1 MTRDS
6 PGGGPPPGGRLSP
19 RKAPAPPAGSQAQHD
34 EHKREL
40 EALRAEL
47 DGERLRSQESRRRFA
62 AEARELRETAERDR
76 QLLADQL
83 RSKWEQQRARELH
96 QLRELSLREREAEI
110 RQLLRWKDAELRQAQ
125 ELLQRERDA
134 AVRQARDLQRQLAEE
149 LVSRGYGSTR
159 GGPAGLSSEC
169 RGKLQE
175 VLGKLRWETDG
186 DQAARIRHLRAELE
200 LERSLFLKYILE
212 RFEGEQQPAGSPHRP
227 RHGPQPRLSRSLLE
241 GPRPRS
247 LESLIAAVSPDGG
260 ASRSRSLDSSLAKPE
275 SSHAAHQAPLEGSPP
290 QSPCRGQQPAQ
301 KALEQA
307 ANPQEGAAKELPLK
321 PTSQEQPLECL
332 DSPPEGK
339 MGSWGSAGEG
349 GTLAVGQQQEWLSG
363 NNYSQLVKQN
373 TDLLSALEDLERRC
387 TALKEENGL
396 LRRSS
401 FPEMQEKV
409 KRLKK
414 KNADLA
420 IIAKRLE
427 ERARKLQES
436 NLKVVNAPIPLSL
449 KGSSVELCKKA
460 FARQRAKDLS
470 EQASILL
477 AKDKQIEA
485 LQRECWELQAKL
497 VTGKEGSC
505 WLNLSDFDRL
515 LRESQKEVLRLQ
527 RQITLK
533 NLKESLQSSKMGP
546 DSSSPAVTMCLI
558 QETLAPNIDASLD
571 GSSLPKQTPPG
582 SITLAKDIKPVVL
595 PSGNVSEE
603 YENIPLKTDPDSKN
617 QIQHLEVELS
627 KKSKQCEN
635 LEQEMEKKQKKC
647 EELEMQLQE
656 VLTENAKVAEEN
668 AQLSGKT
675 KWTEKVESENADLKV
690 KLMGVTEE
698 RNSAVQLTKGLQ
710 TKVEDLEHV
719 LKDMKEMAERRQQLE
734 VDHEETLLA
743 LQKKEEEVKYL
754 QQAQVEAKREHEEV
768 VQLLEDQVR
777 ELENQYH
784 SQTEHFNL
792 LSQEL
797 EQLQIKNSDLVTSN
811 LPHATCCSSEDCHAL
826 QCSKNISD
834 IDFVSTPAASKKQ
847 TKKLE
852 FQSNSSKSESTQY
865 SPKSCP
871 TPEGDSASEVDELE
885 TDKFSLILESERQ
898 GPAKLQVFLAR
909 YSYDPFDGPN
919 KNPEAELPLTAGE
932 YIYIYGEMDEDGF
945 FEGELMDGRRGLV
958 PSNLIEEVSDDDLM
972 TFVPPKTSDL
982 SHTSDHEMSFLSR
995 SASSG
1000 EKSDCHDEE
1009 ISVNL
1014 LPSRLEGDMEMPDHT
1029 AVPYPRNLTLIKQF
1043 ARSVVIGWESPL
1055 MPAGWGDVQSYNIY
1069 VDTEL
1074 CQNVRSGCQTQTA
1087 IENLDLKIKAFRIS
1101 VQSVTEKG
1109 NSDKM
1114 QCTFLVG
1121 QGFHIAPALLK
1132 LRSITATSAEVTWL
1146 PSSSNYT
1153 HAVYL
1158 NEKECDVTKAGIY
1171 WYTFHN
1177 LQPSTQYNA
1186 KVETQLQRTVWDL
1199 PQEKWEQKSA
1209 MIKFITPSAGP
1220 PDAPLDVQVQ
1230 PDPSA
1235 DILVISWLPV
1245 TIDAA
1250 GSSNGVRVTGY
1261 AVYVNGQRVTEVI
1274 SPTAGSA
1281 IVELSQLDMLQ
1292 GSQKVSVRTV
1302 SPSGESVDSVP
1313 ALIPSAMLNVPS
1325 CSSSSKS
1332 MSTSLTSGLPY
1343 GEFIDSQHVKIPLTH
1358 CISSPSSEMFM
1369 ASQDN
1374 KFTIHFT
1381 SNCRDSVASLPASI
1395 PPPQLFSSQ
1404 SSSLIHELAMCNIGD
1419 NVARDKDDK
1428 CLKSYQQTAVSVQH
1442 SGLVFPTRWCEES
1455 VNSRMSPL
1463 KELAEDSQ
1471 RKRIKKLFVTKK
1483 AVLENQTDTSDMKM
1497 SMITHYVHSDD
1508 KSVKDSTTGD
1518 IEGYDESCLS
1528 SVPELC
1534 SSQLELEEDS
1544 YRDIGIHDICVQEV
1558 PDISTEK
1565 KQMKG
1570 LFKEVPSLAM
1580 SRGEIQEDQISR
1592 TENWQLNPV
1601 GDHSHSSD
1609 LSDILEE
1616 EEEDLDLD
1624 TQEENRIK
1632 VVGNDSRLPELPE
1645 FPMQWAQNRKM
1656 SKALRI
1662 GQAGTSSFSKTGPL
1676 RSFVSEEIV
1685 NDDSVRIFVALFD
1698 YDPILMSPNLDAA
1711 EEELPFKKG
1720 QILKVVGDK
1729 DADGFYRGEY
1739 AGRVGYI
1746 PYNMVSEVQ
1755 VESNE
1760 TKQHL
1765 LKQGSITDEKSV
1777 INLVEVD
1784 TQNNN
1789 KSRTE
1794 HSWQDSKAEQLTSKT
1809 MVAVF
1814 DYNPRENSLNVDVE
1828 SELTFS
1834 AGDIITVFG
1843 SVDDDGLYYGELNG
1857 QRGLIPSDFL
1867 KTVSWDEE

>member
-1 MTRDS
+1 MDLTLLSYALLTVMKTSQMAVQLIIKFLPEEDSQVPDMLRDMDRS
-6 PGGGPPPGGRLSP
+6 NFRL
-19 RKAPAPPAGSQAQHD
+19 
-34 EHKREL
+34 
-40 EALRAEL
+40 
-47 DGERLRSQESRRRFA
+47 
-62 AEARELRETAERDR
+62 
-76 QLLADQL
+76 LLAFT
-83 RSKWEQQRARELH
+83 EQ
-96 QLRELSLREREAEI
+96 
-110 RQLLRWKDAELRQAQ
+110 
-125 ELLQRERDA
+125 
-134 AVRQARDLQRQLAEE
+134 V
-149 LVSRGYGSTR
+149 
-159 GGPAGLSSEC
+159 
-169 RGKLQE
+169 
-175 VLGKLRWETDG
+175 
-186 DQAARIRHLRAELE
+186 
-200 LERSLFLKYILE
+200 
-212 RFEGEQQPAGSPHRP
+212 HR
-227 RHGPQPRLSRSLLE
+227 PRLSRSLLE

-247 LESLIAAVSPDGG
+247 LESLIAAASPDGG
-260 ASRSRSLDSSLAKPE
+260 AARSRSLDSSLAKPE
-275 SSHAAHQAPLEGSPP
+275 SSQAARQAPLEGSPP

-321 PTSQEQPLECL
+321 PTSQERPLECL

-436 NLKVVNAPIPLSL
+436 NLKVVHAPIPLSL
-449 KGSSVELCKKA
+449 KGSNVELCKKA

-497 VTGKEGSC
+497 ATGKEGSC

-595 PSGNVSEE
+595 PLGNVSEE

-768 VQLLEDQVR
+768 VQLLEAQVR

-811 LPHATCCSSEDCHAL
+811 LPHAMCCSSEDCHAL

-834 IDFVSTPAASKKQ
+834 VDFVSTPAASKKQ

-885 TDKFSLILESERQ
+885 TDKFSLILEPERQ

-1000 EKSDCHDEE
+1000 EK
-1009 ISVNL
+1009 
-1014 LPSRLEGDMEMPDHT
+1014 R
-1029 AVPYPRNLTLIKQF
+1029 
-1043 ARSVVIGWESPL
+1043 
-1055 MPAGWGDVQSYNIY
+1055 
-1069 VDTEL
+1069 
-1074 CQNVRSGCQTQTA
+1074 
-1087 IENLDLKIKAFRIS
+1087 
-1101 VQSVTEKG
+1101 
-1109 NSDKM
+1109 
-1114 QCTFLVG
+1114 
-1121 QGFHIAPALLK
+1121 
-1132 LRSITATSAEVTWL
+1132 
-1146 PSSSNYT
+1146 
-1153 HAVYL
+1153 
-1158 NEKECDVTKAGIY
+1158 
-1171 WYTFHN
+1171 
-1177 LQPSTQYNA
+1177 
-1186 KVETQLQRTVWDL
+1186 
-1199 PQEKWEQKSA
+1199 
-1209 MIKFITPSAGP
+1209 P

-1261 AVYVNGQRVTEVI
+1261 AVYVNGQRVREVI

-1302 SPSGESVDSVP
+1302 SPNGESVDSVP

-1419 NVARDKDDK
+1419 NLARDKDDK

-1471 RKRIKKLFVTKK
+1471 RKRIKELFVTKK
-1483 AVLENQTDTSDMKM
+1483 AVLENQTDTSNMKM
-1497 SMITHYVHSDD
+1497 SIITHYVHSDD

-1570 LFKEVPSLAM
+1570 LSEEVPSLAT
-1580 SRGEIQEDQISR
+1580 SRGEIKEDQISR

-1662 GQAGTSSFSKTGPL
+1662 GQAGTSSFSRTGPL

-1765 LKQGSITDEKSV
+1765 LKQGSFTDEKSV
-1777 INLVEVD
+1777 INLVKVD

-1867 KTVSWDEE
+1867 KTISWDEE

>member
-19 RKAPAPPAGSQAQHD
+19 RKAAAPPAGSQAQHD

-62 AEARELRETAERDR
+62 AEARELREAAERER

-110 RQLLRWKDAELRQAQ
+110 RQLIRWKDAELRQAQ

-149 LVSRGYGSTR
+149 LVSRGYSSTR
-159 GGPAGLSSEC
+159 GCPAGLSSEG

-212 RFEGEQQPAGSPHRP
+212 RFEGEQQPAGSPHRA
-227 RHGPQPRLSRSLLE
+227 RHGPLPRLSRSLLE

-247 LESLIAAVSPDGG
+247 LESLIAAASPDGG
-260 ASRSRSLDSSLAKPE
+260 AARSRSLDSSLAKPE
-275 SSHAAHQAPLEGSPP
+275 SSQPGHQAPLEGSPP
-290 QSPCRGQQPAQ
+290 QSPCPGQQPAQ
-301 KALEQA
+301 KALEEDA
-307 ANPQEGAAKELPLK
+307 HPQEGA
-321 PTSQEQPLECL
+321 
-332 DSPPEGK
+332 
-339 MGSWGSAGEG
+339 
-349 GTLAVGQQQEWLSG
+349 EWLSG
-363 NNYSQLVKQN
+363 SSYSQLVKQN
-373 TDLLSALEDLERRC
+373 TDLLSALEDLEQRC

-396 LRRSS
+396 LRRNS

-409 KRLKK
+409 KRLKR

-436 NLKVVNAPIPLSL
+436 NLKVVNAPMPVSL

-485 LQRECWELQAKL
+485 LQRECWELHAKL
-497 VTGKEGSC
+497 ATGKEGSC

-546 DSSSPAVTMCLI
+546 DSSSPAATMCLI
-558 QETLAPNIDASLD
+558 QETL
-571 GSSLPKQTPPG
+571 
-582 SITLAKDIKPVVL
+582 
-595 PSGNVSEE
+595 
-603 YENIPLKTDPDSKN
+603 
-617 QIQHLEVELS
+617 HLEVELS
-627 KKSKQCEN
+627 KKFKQCEN

-656 VLTENAKVAEEN
+656 LLTENARMAEEN
-668 AQLSGKT
+668 TQLSGKT
-675 KWTEKVESENADLKV
+675 KWTEKVESENA
-690 KLMGVTEE
+690 
-698 RNSAVQLTKGLQ
+698 
-710 TKVEDLEHV
+710 VEDLEHV

-734 VDHEETLLA
+734 VDHEETLLV

-768 VQLLEDQVR
+768 VQLLEAQVR

-797 EQLQIKNSDLVTSN
+797 EQLQIKNSDLLSSD

-826 QCSKNISD
+826 QCSKTIND
-834 IDFVSTPAASKKQ
+834 VDFVSTPAAFKKQSKKP
-847 TKKLE
+847 E

-871 TPEGDSASEVDELE
+871 TPEGDSGSEMDELE
-885 TDKFSLILESERQ
+885 TDKFSLILEPERQ

-972 TFVPPKTSDL
+972 TF
-982 SHTSDHEMSFLSR
+982 
-995 SASSG
+995 
-1000 EKSDCHDEE
+1000 
-1009 ISVNL
+1009 
-1014 LPSRLEGDMEMPDHT
+1014 
-1029 AVPYPRNLTLIKQF
+1029 
-1043 ARSVVIGWESPL
+1043 SPL

-1074 CQNVRSGCQTQTA
+1074 CQNVRSGCQTQAA
-1087 IENLDLKIKAFRIS
+1087 IENLDLKIKAYRIS

-1121 QGFHIAPALLK
+1121 QGFHLAPALLK

-1177 LQPSTQYNA
+1177 LQPNTQYNA
-1186 KVETQLQRTVWDL
+1186 KVETQPQKMVWDL

-1235 DILVISWLPV
+1235 GILVISWLPV

-1281 IVELSQLDMLQ
+1281 IVELSQLEMLQ
-1292 GSQKVSVRTV
+1292 ESQKVSVRTV
-1302 SPSGESVDSVP
+1302 SSNGESVDSVP
-1313 ALIPSAMLNVPS
+1313 ALIPSAMLNVP
-1325 CSSSSKS
+1325 K
-1332 MSTSLTSGLPY
+1332 
-1343 GEFIDSQHVKIPLTH
+1343 
-1358 CISSPSSEMFM
+1358 MFM

-1381 SNCRDSVASLPASI
+1381 SNCGDSVASLPASI
-1395 PPPQLFSSQ
+1395 PRNQLFSSQ

-1419 NVARDKDDK
+1419 NIARDKDDK
-1428 CLKSYQQTAVSVQH
+1428 CLKSYQQTAV
-1442 SGLVFPTRWCEES
+1442 
-1455 VNSRMSPL
+1455 N
-1463 KELAEDSQ
+1463 
-1471 RKRIKKLFVTKK
+1471 
-1483 AVLENQTDTSDMKM
+1483 
-1497 SMITHYVHSDD
+1497 
-1508 KSVKDSTTGD
+1508 
-1518 IEGYDESCLS
+1518 
-1528 SVPELC
+1528 
-1534 SSQLELEEDS
+1534 
-1544 YRDIGIHDICVQEV
+1544 IGIPNICVQKA
-1558 PDISTEK
+1558 PYISTEK
-1565 KQMKG
+1565 KQTKE
-1570 LFKEVPSLAM
+1570 LCKEVPSLGM
-1580 SRGEIQEDQISR
+1580 SRGEIQEDQTSR
-1592 TENWQLNPV
+1592 IGHWQLNPV

-1624 TQEENRIK
+1624 MQEENRIK
-1632 VVGNDSRLPELPE
+1632 VVG
-1645 FPMQWAQNRKM
+1645 
-1656 SKALRI
+1656 
-1662 GQAGTSSFSKTGPL
+1662 QAGTSLFSKAGPL
-1676 RSFVSEEIV
+1676 RSFIAEEI
-1685 NDDSVRIFVALFD
+1685 DDDDAVRIFVALFD
-1698 YDPILMSPNLDAA
+1698 YDPMSMSPNLDAA

-1739 AGRVGYI
+1739 AGRAGYI

-1755 VESNE
+1755 VESSE
-1760 TKQHL
+1760 MKQHL
-1765 LKQGSITDEKSV
+1765 LKQGSITDEKSA

-1784 TQNNN
+1784 TKNN
-1789 KSRTE
+1789 KSHPE

-1809 MVAVF
+1809 VVAAF
-1814 DYNPRENSLNVDVE
+1814 DYNPRENSLHVDVE
-1828 SELTFS
+1828 SELTFN

-1843 SVDDDGLYYGELNG
+1843 SVDDDGFYYGELNG
-1857 QRGLIPSDFL
+1857 QRGLIPSDFV
-1867 KTVSWDEE
+1867 KAISRDEE

>member
-1 MTRDS
+1 MMTAMRCV
-6 PGGGPPPGGRLSP
+6 LT
-19 RKAPAPPAGSQAQHD
+19 PAPGAWG
-34 EHKREL
+34 
-40 EALRAEL
+40 
-47 DGERLRSQESRRRFA
+47 
-62 AEARELRETAERDR
+62 
-76 QLLADQL
+76 
-83 RSKWEQQRARELH
+83 
-96 QLRELSLREREAEI
+96 
-110 RQLLRWKDAELRQAQ
+110 
-125 ELLQRERDA
+125 
-134 AVRQARDLQRQLAEE
+134 
-149 LVSRGYGSTR
+149 
-159 GGPAGLSSEC
+159 
-169 RGKLQE
+169 
-175 VLGKLRWETDG
+175 
-186 DQAARIRHLRAELE
+186 
-200 LERSLFLKYILE
+200 
-212 RFEGEQQPAGSPHRP
+212 RP
-227 RHGPQPRLSRSLLE
+227 GQ
-241 GPRPRS
+241 G
-247 LESLIAAVSPDGG
+247 DGG
-260 ASRSRSLDSSLAKPE
+260 S
-275 SSHAAHQAPLEGSPP
+275 G
-290 QSPCRGQQPAQ
+290 GV
-301 KALEQA
+301 
-307 ANPQEGAAKELPLK
+307 EGAAAPLGK
-321 PTSQEQPLECL
+321 PLVSACL
-332 DSPPEGK
+332 QRPEASAEGAARK

-349 GTLAVGQQQEWLSG
+349 GTQAVGQQQEWLSG
-363 NNYSQLVKQN
+363 SSYSQLVKQN
-373 TDLLSALEDLERRC
+373 TDLLSALEDLEQRC

-396 LRRSS
+396 LRRNS

-409 KRLKK
+409 KRLKR

-436 NLKVVNAPIPLSL
+436 NLKV
-449 KGSSVELCKKA
+449 
-460 FARQRAKDLS
+460 
-470 EQASILL
+470 
-477 AKDKQIEA
+477 IEA
-485 LQRECWELQAKL
+485 LQRD
-497 VTGKEGSC
+497 
-505 WLNLSDFDRL
+505 DFDRL

-546 DSSSPAVTMCLI
+546 DSSSPAATMCLI
-558 QETLAPNIDASLD
+558 QETLAPNIDA
-571 GSSLPKQTPPG
+571 
-582 SITLAKDIKPVVL
+582 
-595 PSGNVSEE
+595 N
-603 YENIPLKTDPDSKN
+603 SKN

-627 KKSKQCEN
+627 KKFKQCEN

-656 VLTENAKVAEEN
+656 LLTENARMAEEN
-668 AQLSGKT
+668 TQLSGKT
-675 KWTEKVESENADLKV
+675 KWTEKVESENAALKV

-698 RNSAVQLTKGLQ
+698 WNSAVQLTKGLQ

-734 VDHEETLLA
+734 VDHEETLLV

-768 VQLLEDQVR
+768 VQLLEAQVR

-797 EQLQIKNSDLVTSN
+797 EQLQIKNSDLLSSD

-826 QCSKNISD
+826 QCSKTIND
-834 IDFVSTPAASKKQ
+834 VDFVSTPAAFKKQSKKP
-847 TKKLE
+847 E

-871 TPEGDSASEVDELE
+871 TPEGDSGSEMDELE
-885 TDKFSLILESERQ
+885 TDKFSLILEPERQ

-958 PSNLIEEVSDDDLM
+958 PSNLIEEVSDDDLI

-1014 LPSRLEGDMEMPDHT
+1014 LPNRLEGDMEMPDHT
-1029 AVPYPRNLTLIKQF
+1029 AVPYPRNLTLIKLF

-1074 CQNVRSGCQTQTA
+1074 CQNVRSGCQTQAA
-1087 IENLDLKIKAFRIS
+1087 IENLDLKIKAYRIS

-1121 QGFHIAPALLK
+1121 QGFHLAPALLK

-1177 LQPSTQYNA
+1177 LQPNTQYNA
-1186 KVETQLQRTVWDL
+1186 KVETQPQKMVWDL

-1235 DILVISWLPV
+1235 GILVISWLPV

-1261 AVYVNGQRVTEVI
+1261 AVYVNGQRVTEVT

-1281 IVELSQLDMLQ
+1281 IVELSQLEMLQ

-1302 SPSGESVDSVP
+1302 SSNGESVDSVP

-1325 CSSSSKS
+1325 CCSSSKS
-1332 MSTSLTSGLPY
+1332 TSTSLTSELPH
-1343 GEFIDSQHVKIPLTH
+1343 GEFIDSQHVKIPLMH
-1358 CISSPSSEMFM
+1358 CTSSPSSEMFM

-1381 SNCRDSVASLPASI
+1381 SNCGDSVASLPASI
-1395 PPPQLFSSQ
+1395 PRHQLFSSQ

-1419 NVARDKDDK
+1419 NIARDKDDK
-1428 CLKSYQQTAVSVQH
+1428 CLKSYQQTAVSVQP
-1442 SGLVFPTRWCEES
+1442 SGLVFPTRWTEES
-1455 VNSRMSPL
+1455 VNSRMSAL
-1463 KELAEDSQ
+1463 KELTEDSQ

-1483 AVLENQTDTSDMKM
+1483 AVLENQTDTSNMKM
-1497 SMITHYVHSDD
+1497 SVITHSVPSDD
-1508 KSVKDSTTGD
+1508 KSVKDSTTQD
-1518 IEGYDESCLS
+1518 IEAYDESCLS
-1528 SVPELC
+1528 SGPQLC
-1534 SSQLELEEDS
+1534 SSQLELEDS
-1544 YRDIGIHDICVQEV
+1544 YRDIGIPNICVQKA
-1558 PDISTEK
+1558 PYISTEK
-1565 KQMKG
+1565 KQTKE
-1570 LFKEVPSLAM
+1570 LCKEVPSLGM
-1580 SRGEIQEDQISR
+1580 SRGEIQEDQTSR
-1592 TENWQLNPV
+1592 IGHWQLNPV

-1624 TQEENRIK
+1624 MQEENRIK
-1632 VVGNDSRLPELPE
+1632 VVDNNSRLLELPE

-1656 SKALRI
+1656 RKTLRI
-1662 GQAGTSSFSKTGPL
+1662 DQAGTSLFSKAGPL
-1676 RSFVSEEIV
+1676 RSFIAEEI
-1685 NDDSVRIFVALFD
+1685 DDDDAVRIFVALFD
-1698 YDPILMSPNLDAA
+1698 YDPMSMSPNLDAA

-1739 AGRVGYI
+1739 AGRAGYI

-1755 VESNE
+1755 LESSE
-1760 TKQHL
+1760 MKQHL
-1765 LKQGSITDEKSV
+1765 LKQGSITDEKSA

-1784 TQNNN
+1784 TKNN
-1789 KSRTE
+1789 KSHPE

-1809 MVAVF
+1809 VVAAF
-1814 DYNPRENSLNVDVE
+1814 DYNPRENSLHVDVE
-1828 SELTFS
+1828 SELTFN

-1843 SVDDDGLYYGELNG
+1843 SVDDDGFYYGELNG
-1857 QRGLIPSDFL
+1857 QRGLIPSDFRICL
-1867 KTVSWDEE
+1867 KDTSAESYRRRKRI

>member
-1 MTRDS
+1 MMTAMRCV
-6 PGGGPPPGGRLSP
+6 LT
-19 RKAPAPPAGSQAQHD
+19 PAPGAWG
-34 EHKREL
+34 
-40 EALRAEL
+40 
-47 DGERLRSQESRRRFA
+47 
-62 AEARELRETAERDR
+62 
-76 QLLADQL
+76 
-83 RSKWEQQRARELH
+83 
-96 QLRELSLREREAEI
+96 
-110 RQLLRWKDAELRQAQ
+110 
-125 ELLQRERDA
+125 
-134 AVRQARDLQRQLAEE
+134 
-149 LVSRGYGSTR
+149 
-159 GGPAGLSSEC
+159 
-169 RGKLQE
+169 
-175 VLGKLRWETDG
+175 
-186 DQAARIRHLRAELE
+186 
-200 LERSLFLKYILE
+200 
-212 RFEGEQQPAGSPHRP
+212 RP
-227 RHGPQPRLSRSLLE
+227 GQ
-241 GPRPRS
+241 G
-247 LESLIAAVSPDGG
+247 DGG
-260 ASRSRSLDSSLAKPE
+260 S
-275 SSHAAHQAPLEGSPP
+275 G
-290 QSPCRGQQPAQ
+290 GV
-301 KALEQA
+301 
-307 ANPQEGAAKELPLK
+307 EGAAAPLGK
-321 PTSQEQPLECL
+321 PLVSACL
-332 DSPPEGK
+332 QRPEASAEGAARK

-349 GTLAVGQQQEWLSG
+349 GTQAVGQQQEWLSG
-363 NNYSQLVKQN
+363 SSYSQLVKQN
-373 TDLLSALEDLERRC
+373 TDLLSALEDLEQRC

-396 LRRSS
+396 LRRNS

-409 KRLKK
+409 KRLKR

-436 NLKVVNAPIPLSL
+436 NLKVVNAPMPVSL

-485 LQRECWELQAKL
+485 LQRECWELHAKL
-497 VTGKEGSC
+497 ATGKEGSC

-515 LRESQKEVLRLQ
+515 LRESQKE
-527 RQITLK
+527 
-533 NLKESLQSSKMGP
+533 
-546 DSSSPAVTMCLI
+546 
-558 QETLAPNIDASLD
+558 ETLAPNIDA
-571 GSSLPKQTPPG
+571 
-582 SITLAKDIKPVVL
+582 
-595 PSGNVSEE
+595 N
-603 YENIPLKTDPDSKN
+603 SKN

-627 KKSKQCEN
+627 KKFKQCEN

-656 VLTENAKVAEEN
+656 LLTENARMAEEN
-668 AQLSGKT
+668 TQLSGKT
-675 KWTEKVESENADLKV
+675 KWTEKVESENAALKV

-698 RNSAVQLTKGLQ
+698 WNSAVQLTKGLQ

-734 VDHEETLLA
+734 VDHEETLLV

-768 VQLLEDQVR
+768 VQLLEAQVR

-797 EQLQIKNSDLVTSN
+797 EQLQIKNSDLLSSD

-826 QCSKNISD
+826 QCSKTIND
-834 IDFVSTPAASKKQ
+834 VDFVSTPAAFKKQSKKP
-847 TKKLE
+847 E

-871 TPEGDSASEVDELE
+871 TPEGDSGSEMDELE
-885 TDKFSLILESERQ
+885 TDKFSLILEPERQ

-958 PSNLIEEVSDDDLM
+958 PSNLIEEVSDDDLI

-1014 LPSRLEGDMEMPDHT
+1014 LPNRLEGDMEMPDHT
-1029 AVPYPRNLTLIKQF
+1029 AVPYPRNLTLIKLF

-1074 CQNVRSGCQTQTA
+1074 CQNVRSGCQTQAA
-1087 IENLDLKIKAFRIS
+1087 IENLDLKIKAYRIS

-1121 QGFHIAPALLK
+1121 QGFHLAPALLK

-1177 LQPSTQYNA
+1177 LQPNTQYNA
-1186 KVETQLQRTVWDL
+1186 KVETQPQKMVWDL

-1235 DILVISWLPV
+1235 GILVISWLPV

-1261 AVYVNGQRVTEVI
+1261 AVYVNGQRVTEVT

-1281 IVELSQLDMLQ
+1281 IVELSQLEMLQ

-1302 SPSGESVDSVP
+1302 SSNGESVDSVP

-1325 CSSSSKS
+1325 CCSSSKS
-1332 MSTSLTSGLPY
+1332 TSTSLTSELPH
-1343 GEFIDSQHVKIPLTH
+1343 GEFIDSQHVKIPLMH
-1358 CISSPSSEMFM
+1358 CTSSPSSEMFM

-1381 SNCRDSVASLPASI
+1381 SNCGDSVASLPASI
-1395 PPPQLFSSQ
+1395 PRHQLFSSQ

-1419 NVARDKDDK
+1419 NIARDKDDK
-1428 CLKSYQQTAVSVQH
+1428 CLKSYQQTAVSVQP
-1442 SGLVFPTRWCEES
+1442 SGLVFPTRWTEES
-1455 VNSRMSPL
+1455 VNSRMSAL
-1463 KELAEDSQ
+1463 KELTEDSQ

-1483 AVLENQTDTSDMKM
+1483 AVLENQTDTSNMKM
-1497 SMITHYVHSDD
+1497 SVITHSVPSDD
-1508 KSVKDSTTGD
+1508 KSVKDSTTQD
-1518 IEGYDESCLS
+1518 IEAYDESCLS
-1528 SVPELC
+1528 SGPQLC
-1534 SSQLELEEDS
+1534 SSQLELEDS
-1544 YRDIGIHDICVQEV
+1544 YRDIGIPNICVQKA
-1558 PDISTEK
+1558 PYISTEK
-1565 KQMKG
+1565 KQTKE
-1570 LFKEVPSLAM
+1570 LCKEVPSLGM
-1580 SRGEIQEDQISR
+1580 SRGEIQEDQTSR
-1592 TENWQLNPV
+1592 IGHWQLNPV

-1624 TQEENRIK
+1624 MQEENRIK
-1632 VVGNDSRLPELPE
+1632 VVDNNSRLLELPE

-1656 SKALRI
+1656 RKTLRI
-1662 GQAGTSSFSKTGPL
+1662 DQAGTSLFSKAGPL
-1676 RSFVSEEIV
+1676 RSFIAEEI
-1685 NDDSVRIFVALFD
+1685 DDDDAVRIFVALFD
-1698 YDPILMSPNLDAA
+1698 YDPMSMSPNLDAA

-1739 AGRVGYI
+1739 AGRAGYI

-1755 VESNE
+1755 LESSE
-1760 TKQHL
+1760 MKQHL
-1765 LKQGSITDEKSV
+1765 LKQGSITDEKSA

-1784 TQNNN
+1784 TKNN
-1789 KSRTE
+1789 KSHPE

-1809 MVAVF
+1809 VVAAF
-1814 DYNPRENSLNVDVE
+1814 DYNPRENSLHVDVE
-1828 SELTFS
+1828 SELTFN

-1843 SVDDDGLYYGELNG
+1843 SVDDDGFYYGELNG
-1857 QRGLIPSDFL
+1857 QRGLIPSDFRICL
-1867 KTVSWDEE
+1867 KDTSAESYRRRKRI

>member
-1 MTRDS
+1 MLNCACSLIHAAACVNTTHNGRNPGTGDMGAGLPRGDGGNRGIEGAAAPLGKPLVS
-6 PGGGPPPGGRLSP
+6 ASLEGPEPSAEGAARAGGGWRP
-19 RKAPAPPAGSQAQHD
+19 
-34 EHKREL
+34 
-40 EALRAEL
+40 
-47 DGERLRSQESRRRFA
+47 F
-62 AEARELRETAERDR
+62 
-76 QLLADQL
+76 
-83 RSKWEQQRARELH
+83 
-96 QLRELSLREREAEI
+96 
-110 RQLLRWKDAELRQAQ
+110 
-125 ELLQRERDA
+125 
-134 AVRQARDLQRQLAEE
+134 
-149 LVSRGYGSTR
+149 
-159 GGPAGLSSEC
+159 PAGLRSSA
-169 RGKLQE
+169 G
-175 VLGKLRWETDG
+175 
-186 DQAARIRHLRAELE
+186 
-200 LERSLFLKYILE
+200 
-212 RFEGEQQPAGSPHRP
+212 PAPT
-227 RHGPQPRLSRSLLE
+227 PRL
-241 GPRPRS
+241 P
-247 LESLIAAVSPDGG
+247 
-260 ASRSRSLDSSLAKPE
+260 
-275 SSHAAHQAPLEGSPP
+275 
-290 QSPCRGQQPAQ
+290 
-301 KALEQA
+301 
-307 ANPQEGAAKELPLK
+307 
-321 PTSQEQPLECL
+321 
-332 DSPPEGK
+332 
-339 MGSWGSAGEG
+339 
-349 GTLAVGQQQEWLSG
+349 WL
-363 NNYSQLVKQN
+363 VTQN

-409 KRLKK
+409 KRLKR

-449 KGSSVELCKKA
+449 KGSNVELCKKA

-497 VTGKEGSC
+497 ATGKESSC
-505 WLNLSDFDRL
+505 WLHLSDFDRL

-527 RQITLK
+527 RQIT
-533 NLKESLQSSKMGP
+533 
-546 DSSSPAVTMCLI
+546 SSPAATMCLI
-558 QETLAPNIDASLD
+558 QETLAPNIDA
-571 GSSLPKQTPPG
+571 
-582 SITLAKDIKPVVL
+582 
-595 PSGNVSEE
+595 N
-603 YENIPLKTDPDSKN
+603 SKN

-627 KKSKQCEN
+627 KKFKQCET
-635 LEQEMEKKQKKC
+635 LEQEMEKRQKKC

-656 VLTENAKVAEEN
+656 VLTKNARMTEEN

-698 RNSAVQLTKGLQ
+698 WNSAVQLTKGLQ
-710 TKVEDLEHV
+710 TKVDDLEHV
-719 LKDMKEMAERRQQLE
+719 LKDMKEMAKRRQQLE
-734 VDHEETLLA
+734 VDHEKTLLA

-768 VQLLEDQVR
+768 VQLLEAQVR

-784 SQTEHFNL
+784 SQTKHFNL

-797 EQLQIKNSDLVTSN
+797 EQLQIKNSDLVTSD
-811 LPHATCCSSEDCHAL
+811 LPHATCCSSENCHVP
-826 QCSKNISD
+826 QCSKNIND
-834 IDFVSTPAASKKQ
+834 VDFVSTPAAFKKQ
-847 TKKLE
+847 SKKLE

-871 TPEGDSASEVDELE
+871 TPEGDSASEMDELE
-885 TDKFSLILESERQ
+885 TDKFSLILEPERQ

-972 TFVPPKTSDL
+972 TFVPPKTSDV

-1014 LPSRLEGDMEMPDHT
+1014 LPNRLEGDMEMPDHT
-1029 AVPYPRNLTLIKQF
+1029 AVPYPRNLTIIKLF

-1074 CQNVRSGCQTQTA
+1074 CQNVSSGCQTQAA
-1087 IENLDLKIKAFRIS
+1087 IENLDLKIKAYRIS

-1177 LQPSTQYNA
+1177 LQPNTQYNA
-1186 KVETQLQRTVWDL
+1186 KVETQPQKMVWDL

-1235 DILVISWLPV
+1235 GILVISWLPV

-1281 IVELSQLDMLQ
+1281 IIELSQLEILQ

-1325 CSSSSKS
+1325 CCSSSKS
-1332 MSTSLTSGLPY
+1332 MSTSLTSELLY
-1343 GEFIDSQHVKIPLTH
+1343 GEFIDSQHAEIPLMH
-1358 CISSPSSEMFM
+1358 CTSSPSSEMFM

-1381 SNCRDSVASLPASI
+1381 SNCGDSVASLPASI
-1395 PPPQLFSSQ
+1395 PPHQLFSSQ

-1428 CLKSYQQTAVSVQH
+1428 CLKSYQQTAVSVQP
-1442 SGLVFPTRWCEES
+1442 SGLVFPTRCCEES
-1455 VNSRMSPL
+1455 VNSRMSAL

-1483 AVLENQTDTSDMKM
+1483 AVLENQMDTSNMKM

-1508 KSVKDSTTGD
+1508 KSVKDSTTQD
-1518 IEGYDESCLS
+1518 IEAYDVSCLS
-1528 SVPELC
+1528 SGPQLC
-1534 SSQLELEEDS
+1534 SSQLELEDS
-1544 YRDIGIHDICVQEV
+1544 YRDIGIPNICVQEV

-1565 KQMKG
+1565 KQTKE
-1570 LFKEVPSLAM
+1570 LSKEVPSLGM
-1580 SRGEIQEDQISR
+1580 SRDEIQEDQTSR
-1592 TENWQLNPV
+1592 IGNWQLNPV

-1632 VVGNDSRLPELPE
+1632 VFGNDSRLPELPE

-1656 SKALRI
+1656 SKTLRI
-1662 GQAGTSSFSKTGPL
+1662 GQAGTSSFSKAGPL

-1698 YDPILMSPNLDAA
+1698 YDPISMSPNLDAA

-1760 TKQHL
+1760 MKQHL

-1784 TQNNN
+1784 TKNNN
-1789 KSRTE
+1789 KSHTE
-1794 HSWQDSKAEQLTSKT
+1794 LSWQDSKAEQLTSKT

-1828 SELTFS
+1828 SELTFN

-1843 SVDDDGLYYGELNG
+1843 SVDDDGFYYGELNG

-1867 KTVSWDEE
+1867 KAISRDEE

>member
-1 MTRDS
+1 MLNCACSLIHAAACVNTTHNGRNPGTGDMGAGLPRGDGGNRGIEGAAAPLGKPLVS
-6 PGGGPPPGGRLSP
+6 ASLEGPEPSAEGAARAGGGWRP
-19 RKAPAPPAGSQAQHD
+19 
-34 EHKREL
+34 
-40 EALRAEL
+40 
-47 DGERLRSQESRRRFA
+47 F
-62 AEARELRETAERDR
+62 
-76 QLLADQL
+76 
-83 RSKWEQQRARELH
+83 
-96 QLRELSLREREAEI
+96 
-110 RQLLRWKDAELRQAQ
+110 
-125 ELLQRERDA
+125 
-134 AVRQARDLQRQLAEE
+134 
-149 LVSRGYGSTR
+149 
-159 GGPAGLSSEC
+159 PAGLRSSA
-169 RGKLQE
+169 G
-175 VLGKLRWETDG
+175 
-186 DQAARIRHLRAELE
+186 
-200 LERSLFLKYILE
+200 
-212 RFEGEQQPAGSPHRP
+212 PAPT
-227 RHGPQPRLSRSLLE
+227 PRL
-241 GPRPRS
+241 P
-247 LESLIAAVSPDGG
+247 
-260 ASRSRSLDSSLAKPE
+260 
-275 SSHAAHQAPLEGSPP
+275 
-290 QSPCRGQQPAQ
+290 
-301 KALEQA
+301 
-307 ANPQEGAAKELPLK
+307 
-321 PTSQEQPLECL
+321 
-332 DSPPEGK
+332 
-339 MGSWGSAGEG
+339 
-349 GTLAVGQQQEWLSG
+349 WL
-363 NNYSQLVKQN
+363 VTQN

-409 KRLKK
+409 KRLKR

-436 NLKVVNAPIPLSL
+436 NLKV
-449 KGSSVELCKKA
+449 
-460 FARQRAKDLS
+460 
-470 EQASILL
+470 
-477 AKDKQIEA
+477 IEA
-485 LQRECWELQAKL
+485 F
-497 VTGKEGSC
+497 SC
-505 WLNLSDFDRL
+505 WLHLSDFDRL

-546 DSSSPAVTMCLI
+546 DSSSPAATMCLI
-558 QETLAPNIDASLD
+558 QETLAPNIDA
-571 GSSLPKQTPPG
+571 
-582 SITLAKDIKPVVL
+582 
-595 PSGNVSEE
+595 N
-603 YENIPLKTDPDSKN
+603 SKN

-627 KKSKQCEN
+627 KKFKQCET
-635 LEQEMEKKQKKC
+635 LEQEMEKRQKKC

-656 VLTENAKVAEEN
+656 VLTKNARMTEEN

-698 RNSAVQLTKGLQ
+698 WNSAVQLTKGLQ
-710 TKVEDLEHV
+710 TKVDDLEHV
-719 LKDMKEMAERRQQLE
+719 LKDMKEMAKRRQQLE
-734 VDHEETLLA
+734 VDHEKTLLA

-768 VQLLEDQVR
+768 VQLLEAQVR

-784 SQTEHFNL
+784 SQTKHFNL

-797 EQLQIKNSDLVTSN
+797 EQLQIKNSDLVTSD
-811 LPHATCCSSEDCHAL
+811 LPHATCCSSENCHVP
-826 QCSKNISD
+826 QCSKNIND
-834 IDFVSTPAASKKQ
+834 VDFVSTPAAFKKQ
-847 TKKLE
+847 SKKLE

-871 TPEGDSASEVDELE
+871 TPEGDSASEMDELE
-885 TDKFSLILESERQ
+885 TDKFSLILEPERQ

-972 TFVPPKTSDL
+972 TFVPPKTSDV

-1014 LPSRLEGDMEMPDHT
+1014 LPNRLEGDMEMPDHT
-1029 AVPYPRNLTLIKQF
+1029 AVPYPRNLTIIKLF

-1074 CQNVRSGCQTQTA
+1074 CQNVSSGCQTQAA
-1087 IENLDLKIKAFRIS
+1087 IENLDLKIKAYRIS

-1177 LQPSTQYNA
+1177 LQPNTQYNA
-1186 KVETQLQRTVWDL
+1186 KVETQPQKMVWDL

-1235 DILVISWLPV
+1235 GILVISWLPV

-1281 IVELSQLDMLQ
+1281 IIELSQLEILQ

-1325 CSSSSKS
+1325 CCSSSKS
-1332 MSTSLTSGLPY
+1332 MSTSLTSELLY
-1343 GEFIDSQHVKIPLTH
+1343 GEFIDSQHAEIPLMH
-1358 CISSPSSEMFM
+1358 CTSSPSSEMFM

-1381 SNCRDSVASLPASI
+1381 SNCGDSVASLPASI
-1395 PPPQLFSSQ
+1395 PPHQLFSSQ

-1428 CLKSYQQTAVSVQH
+1428 CLKSYQQTAVSVQP
-1442 SGLVFPTRWCEES
+1442 SGLVFPTRCCEES
-1455 VNSRMSPL
+1455 VNSRMSAL

-1483 AVLENQTDTSDMKM
+1483 AVLENQMDTSNMKM

-1508 KSVKDSTTGD
+1508 KSVKDSTTQD
-1518 IEGYDESCLS
+1518 IEAYDVSCLS
-1528 SVPELC
+1528 SGPQLC
-1534 SSQLELEEDS
+1534 SSQLELEDS
-1544 YRDIGIHDICVQEV
+1544 YRDIGIPNICVQEV

-1565 KQMKG
+1565 KQTKE
-1570 LFKEVPSLAM
+1570 LSKEVPSLGM
-1580 SRGEIQEDQISR
+1580 SRDEIQEDQTSR
-1592 TENWQLNPV
+1592 IGNWQLNPV

-1632 VVGNDSRLPELPE
+1632 VFGNDSRLPELPE

-1656 SKALRI
+1656 SKTLRI
-1662 GQAGTSSFSKTGPL
+1662 GQAGTSSFSKAGPL

-1698 YDPILMSPNLDAA
+1698 YDPISMSPNLDAA

-1760 TKQHL
+1760 MKQHL

-1784 TQNNN
+1784 TKNNN
-1789 KSRTE
+1789 KSHTE
-1794 HSWQDSKAEQLTSKT
+1794 LSWQDSKAEQLTSKT

-1828 SELTFS
+1828 SELTFN

-1843 SVDDDGLYYGELNG
+1843 SVDDDGFYYGELNG

-1867 KTVSWDEE
+1867 KAISRDEE

>member
-19 RKAPAPPAGSQAQHD
+19 RKAPAPPAGSPAQHD

-62 AEARELRETAERDR
+62 AEARELREAAERDR

-149 LVSRGYGSTR
+149 LVSRGYSSTR
-159 GGPAGLSSEC
+159 GCPAGLSSEC

-212 RFEGEQQPAGSPHRP
+212 RFEGEQQPAGSPHRV

-247 LESLIAAVSPDGG
+247 LESLIAAAASPDGG
-260 ASRSRSLDSSLAKPE
+260 AARSRSLDSSLAKPE
-275 SSHAAHQAPLEGSPP
+275 SSQAGDQAPLEGSPA
-290 QSPCRGQQPAQ
+290 QSPCPGQQPAQ
-301 KALEQA
+301 KALEEDA
-307 ANPQEGAAKELPLK
+307 HPQEGAAKELPVK
-321 PTSQEQPLECL
+321 PTSKEGPLECL

-349 GTLAVGQQQEWLSG
+349 GTQAVGQQQDWLSG
-363 NNYSQLVKQN
+363 SSYSQLVKHN

-409 KRLKK
+409 KRLKR

-427 ERARKLQES
+427 ERAGKLQES
-436 NLKVVNAPIPLSL
+436 SLKVVNAPMPVSL

-497 VTGKEGSC
+497 ATGKEGSC

-515 LRESQKEVLRLQ
+515 LRESQKEVLQLQ

-546 DSSSPAVTMCLI
+546 DISSPAATMCLI
-558 QETLAPNIDASLD
+558 QKTLAPNTDASLD

-582 SITLAKDIKPVVL
+582 PITLPKDIKPVVL
-595 PSGNVSEE
+595 ALGNVSEE
-603 YENIPLKTDPDSKN
+603 HENIPLKTDPDSKN

-627 KKSKQCEN
+627 KKFKQCEN

-647 EELEMQLQE
+647 KELEMQLQE
-656 VLTENAKVAEEN
+656 VLTENARMAEEN
-668 AQLSGKT
+668 AQLSEKT
-675 KWTEKVESENADLKV
+675 KWTEKVEAENADLKV

-698 RNSAVQLTKGLQ
+698 WNSAVQLTKGLQ

-734 VDHEETLLA
+734 VDHEETLFA

-754 QQAQVEAKREHEEV
+754 QQAQVETKREHEEV
-768 VQLLEDQVR
+768 VQLLEAQVR

-797 EQLQIKNSDLVTSN
+797 ERLQIKNSDLVTSD

-826 QCSKNISD
+826 QCSKNIND
-834 IDFVSTPAASKKQ
+834 VDFVSTPAAFKKQ
-847 TKKLE
+847 SKKLE
-852 FQSNSSKSESTQY
+852 VQSNSSKSESTQY

-871 TPEGDSASEVDELE
+871 TPERDSASEMDELE
-885 TDKFSLILESERQ
+885 TDKFSLILEPERQ

-982 SHTSDHEMSFLSR
+982 SHTSDNEMSFLSR

-1014 LPSRLEGDMEMPDHT
+1014 LPNRLEGDMEMPDHT
-1029 AVPYPRNLTLIKQF
+1029 AVPYPRNLTLIKLF

-1074 CQNVRSGCQTQTA
+1074 CQNVRSGCQTQAA
-1087 IENLDLKIKAFRIS
+1087 IENLDLKIKAYRIS

-1146 PSSSNYT
+1146 PSNSNYT

-1177 LQPSTQYNA
+1177 LQPNTQYNA
-1186 KVETQLQRTVWDL
+1186 KVETQTQKTVWDL

-1235 DILVISWLPV
+1235 GILVISWLPV

-1281 IVELSQLDMLQ
+1281 IVELSQLEMLQ
-1292 GSQKVSVRTV
+1292 RSQKVSVRTV

-1325 CSSSSKS
+1325 CCSSSKS
-1332 MSTSLTSGLPY
+1332 MSTSLTSELPY
-1343 GEFIDSQHVKIPLTH
+1343 GEFIDSQHVKIPLKH
-1358 CISSPSSEMFM
+1358 CTSSPSSEMFM

-1381 SNCRDSVASLPASI
+1381 SNCGDSVASLPASI
-1395 PPPQLFSSQ
+1395 PPHQLFSSQ

-1419 NVARDKDDK
+1419 NIGRDKDDK
-1428 CLKSYQQTAVSVQH
+1428 CLKSYQQTGVSVQP

-1455 VNSRMSPL
+1455 VNSRMSAL

-1483 AVLENQTDTSDMKM
+1483 AVLENQTDTSNMKM
-1497 SMITHYVHSDD
+1497 SVITHSVHSDD
-1508 KSVKDSTTGD
+1508 KSVKDSTTQD
-1518 IEGYDESCLS
+1518 IEGYESCLS
-1528 SVPELC
+1528 SGPQLC
-1534 SSQLELEEDS
+1534 SSQLELEDS
-1544 YRDIGIHDICVQEV
+1544 YRDIGIPNICVQEV
-1558 PDISTEK
+1558 PYISTEK
-1565 KQMKG
+1565 KQMKE
-1570 LFKEVPSLAM
+1570 LSKEVPSLGM
-1580 SRGEIQEDQISR
+1580 SRGEIQEDQTSR
-1592 TENWQLNPV
+1592 IGHWQLNPV

-1624 TQEENRIK
+1624 MQEENRIK
-1632 VVGNDSRLPELPE
+1632 VVGNDSRLSELPE

-1656 SKALRI
+1656 SKILRI
-1662 GQAGTSSFSKTGPL
+1662 GQAGTSSFSKAGPL
-1676 RSFVSEEIV
+1676 RSFISEEIV

-1698 YDPILMSPNLDAA
+1698 YDPISMSPNLDAA

-1760 TKQHL
+1760 MKQHL
-1765 LKQGSITDEKSV
+1765 LKQGSITDEKSA

-1784 TQNNN
+1784 TKNNN
-1789 KSRTE
+1789 KSHTE

-1814 DYNPRENSLNVDVE
+1814 DYNPRENSLHVDVE
-1828 SELTFS
+1828 SELTFN

-1843 SVDDDGLYYGELNG
+1843 SVDDDGFYYGELNG
-1857 QRGLIPSDFL
+1857 QRGLIPSDFV
-1867 KTVSWDEE
+1867 KAISGDEE

>member
-62 AEARELRETAERDR
+62 AEARELREAAERDR

-110 RQLLRWKDAELRQAQ
+110 RQLIRWKDAELRQAQ

-149 LVSRGYGSTR
+149 LVSRGYSSTR
-159 GGPAGLSSEC
+159 GCPAGLSSEC

-212 RFEGEQQPAGSPHRP
+212 RFEGEQQPAGCPHRA

-247 LESLIAAVSPDGG
+247 LESLIAAASPDGG
-260 ASRSRSLDSSLAKPE
+260 AARSRSLDSSLAKPE
-275 SSHAAHQAPLEGSPP
+275 ASQAGHQAPLEGSPP
-290 QSPCRGQQPAQ
+290 LSPCPEQPAQ
-301 KALEQA
+301 KALEEDA
-307 ANPQEGAAKELPLK
+307 HPQEGAAKQLPLK
-321 PTSQEQPLECL
+321 PTSKEGPLECL

-349 GTLAVGQQQEWLSG
+349 GTQAVGQQQEWLSG
-363 NNYSQLVKQN
+363 SSYRQLVTQN
-373 TDLLSALEDLERRC
+373 TDLLSALEDLEQRC

-409 KRLKK
+409 KRLKR

-449 KGSSVELCKKA
+449 KGSNVELCKKA

-497 VTGKEGSC
+497 ATGKEGSF

-533 NLKESLQSSKMGP
+533 NLKESLP
-546 DSSSPAVTMCLI
+546 
-558 QETLAPNIDASLD
+558 
-571 GSSLPKQTPPG
+571 LPKQTPPG
-582 SITLAKDIKPVVL
+582 SITLAKDIKPVAL
-595 PSGNVSEE
+595 PLGNVSEE
-603 YENIPLKTDPDSKN
+603 HENIPLKTDPDSKN
-617 QIQHLEVELS
+617 QIQHLEIELS
-627 KKSKQCEN
+627 KKFKQCET

-656 VLTENAKVAEEN
+656 VLTKNARMTEKN

-698 RNSAVQLTKGLQ
+698 WNSAVQLTKGLQ
-710 TKVEDLEHV
+710 TKVDDLEHV

-768 VQLLEDQVR
+768 VQLLEAQVR

-797 EQLQIKNSDLVTSN
+797 EQLQIKNSDLVTSD
-811 LPHATCCSSEDCHAL
+811 LPHATCCSSEDCHVP
-826 QCSKNISD
+826 QCSKNIND
-834 IDFVSTPAASKKQ
+834 VDFVSTPAAFKKQ
-847 TKKLE
+847 SKKLE

-871 TPEGDSASEVDELE
+871 TPEGDSASEMDELE
-885 TDKFSLILESERQ
+885 TDKFSLILEPERQ

-972 TFVPPKTSDL
+972 TFVPPKTSDV

-1029 AVPYPRNLTLIKQF
+1029 AVPYPRNLTIIKLF

-1074 CQNVRSGCQTQTA
+1074 CQNVRSGCQTQAA
-1087 IENLDLKIKAFRIS
+1087 IENLDLKIKAYRIS

-1121 QGFHIAPALLK
+1121 HGFHIAPALLK

-1177 LQPSTQYNA
+1177 LQPNTQYNA
-1186 KVETQLQRTVWDL
+1186 KVETQPQKTVWDL

-1235 DILVISWLPV
+1235 GILVISWLPV

-1281 IVELSQLDMLQ
+1281 IVELSQLEILQ

-1302 SPSGESVDSVP
+1302 SPNGESVDSVP

-1325 CSSSSKS
+1325 CCSSSKS
-1332 MSTSLTSGLPY
+1332 MSTSLTSELLY
-1343 GEFIDSQHVKIPLTH
+1343 GEFIDSQHVEIPLMH
-1358 CISSPSSEMFM
+1358 CTSSPSSEMFM

-1381 SNCRDSVASLPASI
+1381 SNCGDSVASLPASI
-1395 PPPQLFSSQ
+1395 PPHQLFSSQ

-1428 CLKSYQQTAVSVQH
+1428 CLKSYQQTAVSVQP

-1455 VNSRMSPL
+1455 VNSRMSAL

-1483 AVLENQTDTSDMKM
+1483 AVLENQMDTSNMKM

-1508 KSVKDSTTGD
+1508 KSVKDSTTQD
-1518 IEGYDESCLS
+1518 IEGYDASSLS
-1528 SVPELC
+1528 SGPQLC
-1534 SSQLELEEDS
+1534 SSQLELEDS
-1544 YRDIGIHDICVQEV
+1544 YRDIGIHNICVQDV

-1565 KQMKG
+1565 KQTKE
-1570 LFKEVPSLAM
+1570 LSKEVPSLGM
-1580 SRGEIQEDQISR
+1580 SRGEIQEDQTSR
-1592 TENWQLNPV
+1592 IGNWQLNPV

-1632 VVGNDSRLPELPE
+1632 AVGNDSRLPELPE

-1656 SKALRI
+1656 SKTLRI
-1662 GQAGTSSFSKTGPL
+1662 GQAGTSSFSKAGPL

-1698 YDPILMSPNLDAA
+1698 YDPISMSPNLDAA

-1760 TKQHL
+1760 MKQHL

-1784 TQNNN
+1784 TKNNN
-1789 KSRTE
+1789 KSHTE

-1828 SELTFS
+1828 SELTFN

-1843 SVDDDGLYYGELNG
+1843 SVDDDGFYYGELNG

-1867 KTVSWDEE
+1867 KAISWDEE

>member
-19 RKAPAPPAGSQAQHD
+19 RKAAAPPAGSQAQHD

-62 AEARELRETAERDR
+62 AEARELREAAERER

-110 RQLLRWKDAELRQAQ
+110 RQLIRWKDAELRQAQ

-149 LVSRGYGSTR
+149 LVSRGYSSTR
-159 GGPAGLSSEC
+159 GCPAGLSSEG

-212 RFEGEQQPAGSPHRP
+212 RFEGEQQPAGSPHRA
-227 RHGPQPRLSRSLLE
+227 RHGPLPRLSRSLLE

-247 LESLIAAVSPDGG
+247 LESLIAAASPDGG
-260 ASRSRSLDSSLAKPE
+260 AARSRSLDSSLAKPE
-275 SSHAAHQAPLEGSPP
+275 SSQPGHQAPLEGSPP
-290 QSPCRGQQPAQ
+290 QSPCPGQQPAQ
-301 KALEQA
+301 KALE
-307 ANPQEGAAKELPLK
+307 E
-321 PTSQEQPLECL
+321 
-332 DSPPEGK
+332 D
-339 MGSWGSAGEG
+339 
-349 GTLAVGQQQEWLSG
+349 QEWLSG
-363 NNYSQLVKQN
+363 SSYSQLVKQN
-373 TDLLSALEDLERRC
+373 TDLLSALEDLEQRC

-396 LRRSS
+396 LRRNS

-409 KRLKK
+409 KRLKR

-436 NLKVVNAPIPLSL
+436 NLKVVNAPMPVSL

-485 LQRECWELQAKL
+485 LQRECWELHAKL
-497 VTGKEGSC
+497 ATGKEGSC

-546 DSSSPAVTMCLI
+546 DSSSPAATMCLI
-558 QETLAPNIDASLD
+558 QETL
-571 GSSLPKQTPPG
+571 
-582 SITLAKDIKPVVL
+582 
-595 PSGNVSEE
+595 
-603 YENIPLKTDPDSKN
+603 
-617 QIQHLEVELS
+617 HLEVELS
-627 KKSKQCEN
+627 KKFKQCEN

-656 VLTENAKVAEEN
+656 LLTENARMAEEN
-668 AQLSGKT
+668 TQLKE
-675 KWTEKVESENADLKV
+675 W
-690 KLMGVTEE
+690 
-698 RNSAVQLTKGLQ
+698 NSAVQLTKGLQ

-734 VDHEETLLA
+734 VDHEETLLV

-768 VQLLEDQVR
+768 VQLLEAQVR

-784 SQTEHFNL
+784 
-792 LSQEL
+792 
-797 EQLQIKNSDLVTSN
+797 N

-826 QCSKNISD
+826 QCSKTIND
-834 IDFVSTPAASKKQ
+834 VDFVSTPAAFKKQSKKP
-847 TKKLE
+847 E

-871 TPEGDSASEVDELE
+871 TPEGDSGSEMDELE
-885 TDKFSLILESERQ
+885 TDKFSLILEPERQ

-1000 EKSDCHDEE
+1000 EK
-1009 ISVNL
+1009 
-1014 LPSRLEGDMEMPDHT
+1014 
-1029 AVPYPRNLTLIKQF
+1029 K
-1043 ARSVVIGWESPL
+1043 
-1055 MPAGWGDVQSYNIY
+1055 
-1069 VDTEL
+1069 L
-1074 CQNVRSGCQTQTA
+1074 CQNVRSGCQTQAA
-1087 IENLDLKIKAFRIS
+1087 IENLDLKIKAYRIS

-1121 QGFHIAPALLK
+1121 QGFHLAPALLK

-1177 LQPSTQYNA
+1177 LQPNTQYNA
-1186 KVETQLQRTVWDL
+1186 KVETQPQKMVWDL

-1235 DILVISWLPV
+1235 GILVISWLPV

-1281 IVELSQLDMLQ
+1281 IVELSQLEMLQ
-1292 GSQKVSVRTV
+1292 ESQKVSVRTV
-1302 SPSGESVDSVP
+1302 SSNGESVDSVP

-1325 CSSSSKS
+1325 CCSSSKS
-1332 MSTSLTSGLPY
+1332 TFTSLTSELPY
-1343 GEFIDSQHVKIPLTH
+1343 GEFIDSQHVKIPLMH
-1358 CISSPSSEMFM
+1358 CTSSPSSEMFM

-1381 SNCRDSVASLPASI
+1381 SNCGDSVASLPASI
-1395 PPPQLFSSQ
+1395 PRNQLFSSQ

-1419 NVARDKDDK
+1419 NIARDKDDK
-1428 CLKSYQQTAVSVQH
+1428 CLN
-1442 SGLVFPTRWCEES
+1442 SGP
-1455 VNSRMSPL
+1455 
-1463 KELAEDSQ
+1463 Q
-1471 RKRIKKLFVTKK
+1471 
-1483 AVLENQTDTSDMKM
+1483 
-1497 SMITHYVHSDD
+1497 
-1508 KSVKDSTTGD
+1508 
-1518 IEGYDESCLS
+1518 
-1528 SVPELC
+1528 LC
-1534 SSQLELEEDS
+1534 SSQLELEDS
-1544 YRDIGIHDICVQEV
+1544 YRDIGIPNICVQKA
-1558 PDISTEK
+1558 PYISTEK
-1565 KQMKG
+1565 KQTKE
-1570 LFKEVPSLAM
+1570 LCKEVPSLGM
-1580 SRGEIQEDQISR
+1580 SRGEIQEDQTSR
-1592 TENWQLNPV
+1592 IGHWQLNPV

-1624 TQEENRIK
+1624 MQEENRIK
-1632 VVGNDSRLPELPE
+1632 VVGNNSRLLELPE

-1656 SKALRI
+1656 SKTLRI
-1662 GQAGTSSFSKTGPL
+1662 GQAGTSLFSKAGPL
-1676 RSFVSEEIV
+1676 RSFIAEEI
-1685 NDDSVRIFVALFD
+1685 DDDDAVRIFVALFD
-1698 YDPILMSPNLDAA
+1698 YDPMSMSPNLDAA

-1739 AGRVGYI
+1739 AGRAGYI

-1755 VESNE
+1755 VESSE
-1760 TKQHL
+1760 MKQHL
-1765 LKQGSITDEKSV
+1765 LKQGSITDEKSA

-1784 TQNNN
+1784 TKNN
-1789 KSRTE
+1789 KSHPE

-1809 MVAVF
+1809 VVAAF
-1814 DYNPRENSLNVDVE
+1814 DYNPRENSLHVDVE
-1828 SELTFS
+1828 SELTFN

-1843 SVDDDGLYYGELNG
+1843 SVDDDGFYYGELNG
-1857 QRGLIPSDFL
+1857 QRGLIPSDFV
-1867 KTVSWDEE
+1867 KAISRDEE

>member
-1 MTRDS
+1 SAAELEGPEPSAEGAARAGGGWRPFPAGPRSSPRPTAGPAPPPRLPWAMTRDS

-47 DGERLRSQESRRRFA
+47 DG
-62 AEARELRETAERDR
+62 D
-76 QLLADQL
+76 
-83 RSKWEQQRARELH
+83 
-96 QLRELSLREREAEI
+96 
-110 RQLLRWKDAELRQAQ
+110 
-125 ELLQRERDA
+125 
-134 AVRQARDLQRQLAEE
+134 
-149 LVSRGYGSTR
+149 
-159 GGPAGLSSEC
+159 
-169 RGKLQE
+169 
-175 VLGKLRWETDG
+175 
-186 DQAARIRHLRAELE
+186 
-200 LERSLFLKYILE
+200 
-212 RFEGEQQPAGSPHRP
+212 
-227 RHGPQPRLSRSLLE
+227 
-241 GPRPRS
+241 
-247 LESLIAAVSPDGG
+247 
-260 ASRSRSLDSSLAKPE
+260 
-275 SSHAAHQAPLEGSPP
+275 
-290 QSPCRGQQPAQ
+290 
-301 KALEQA
+301 
-307 ANPQEGAAKELPLK
+307 
-321 PTSQEQPLECL
+321 
-332 DSPPEGK
+332 
-339 MGSWGSAGEG
+339 
-349 GTLAVGQQQEWLSG
+349 
-363 NNYSQLVKQN
+363 QLVKQN

-409 KRLKK
+409 KRLKR

-436 NLKVVNAPIPLSL
+436 NLKV
-449 KGSSVELCKKA
+449 
-460 FARQRAKDLS
+460 
-470 EQASILL
+470 
-477 AKDKQIEA
+477 IEA
-485 LQRECWELQAKL
+485 LQRD
-497 VTGKEGSC
+497 
-505 WLNLSDFDRL
+505 DFDRL

-533 NLKESLQSSKMGP
+533 NLKESLKSSKIGP
-546 DSSSPAVTMCLI
+546 DSSSPVATMCLI

-571 GSSLPKQTPPG
+571 
-582 SITLAKDIKPVVL
+582 
-595 PSGNVSEE
+595 
-603 YENIPLKTDPDSKN
+603 DSKN

-647 EELEMQLQE
+647 EELEMQRQE
-656 VLTENAKVAEEN
+656 VLTENARMAEEN

-675 KWTEKVESENADLKV
+675 KWTEKIESENADLKV

-710 TKVEDLEHV
+710 TKVEDLEHI

-734 VDHEETLLA
+734 VDHEETLLV
-743 LQKKEEEVKYL
+743 LQKKEEEVRYL

-768 VQLLEDQVR
+768 VQLLEAQVR

-797 EQLQIKNSDLVTSN
+797 EQLQIQNSDLVTSD

-826 QCSKNISD
+826 QCSKNIND
-834 IDFVSTPAASKKQ
+834 VDFVSTPAASKKQ

-871 TPEGDSASEVDELE
+871 TPEGDSGGEMDELE
-885 TDKFSLILESERQ
+885 TDKFSLILEPERQ

-1000 EKSDCHDEE
+1000 EKSDCRDEE

-1014 LPSRLEGDMEMPDHT
+1014 LPNRLEGDMEMPDIT

-1043 ARSVVIGWESPL
+1043 ARSVIIGWESPL
-1055 MPAGWGDVQSYNIY
+1055 IPAGWGDVQSYNIY

-1074 CQNVRSGCQTQTA
+1074 CQNVSSGCQTQAA
-1087 IENLDLKIKAFRIS
+1087 IENLDLKIKAYRIS

-1121 QGFHIAPALLK
+1121 HGFHIAPALLK

-1177 LQPSTQYNA
+1177 LQPNTQYNA
-1186 KVETQLQRTVWDL
+1186 KVETQSQKTIWDL

-1281 IVELSQLDMLQ
+1281 IVELSQLEMLQ

-1302 SPSGESVDSVP
+1302 SPNGESVDSVP

-1325 CSSSSKS
+1325 CSSSKS
-1332 MSTSLTSGLPY
+1332 MSTSLTSGLLY
-1343 GEFIDSQHVKIPLTH
+1343 GEFIDSQHVKIPLMH
-1358 CISSPSSEMFM
+1358 CTSSPSSEMFM
-1369 ASQDN
+1369 ASPDN

-1381 SNCRDSVASLPASI
+1381 SNCGDSVASLPASI
-1395 PPPQLFSSQ
+1395 PPHQLFSSQ
-1404 SSSLIHELAMCNIGD
+1404 SSSLIHELAMCNNGD
-1419 NVARDKDDK
+1419 NIARDKDDK
-1428 CLKSYQQTAVSVQH
+1428 CLKSYQQTAVSVQP

-1455 VNSRMSPL
+1455 VNSRMSAL

-1471 RKRIKKLFVTKK
+1471 RKGEKKLFVTKK
-1483 AVLENQTDTSDMKM
+1483 SVLENQTDTSNMKM

-1508 KSVKDSTTGD
+1508 KSVKDSTTRD

-1528 SVPELC
+1528 SVPQLC
-1534 SSQLELEEDS
+1534 SSQLELEEDN
-1544 YRDIGIHDICVQEV
+1544 YRDIDIHDIYVQEV

-1565 KQMKG
+1565 KQTKG
-1570 LFKEVPSLAM
+1570 LSKEVPSLGM
-1580 SRGEIQEDQISR
+1580 SRGEIQEDKTSR
-1592 TENWQLNPV
+1592 TGNWQLNPV

-1624 TQEENRIK
+1624 TQEKNRIK

-1662 GQAGTSSFSKTGPL
+1662 GQAGTSSFSKASAL
-1676 RSFVSEEIV
+1676 RSFVSEEII

-1698 YDPILMSPNLDAA
+1698 YDPISMSPNLDAA

-1755 VESNE
+1755 MESNE
-1760 TKQHL
+1760 VKQHL

-1784 TQNNN
+1784 TQNNS

-1828 SELTFS
+1828 SELTFN

-1843 SVDDDGLYYGELNG
+1843 SVDDDGFYYGELNG

-1867 KTVSWDEE
+1867 KAISWDEERRKRSIRYINKKKSSKCR

>member
-1 MTRDS
+1 MTGTAPAGAR
-6 PGGGPPPGGRLSP
+6 PQGAAVPRRGAAPPPAAR
-19 RKAPAPPAGSQAQHD
+19 RQHH
-34 EHKREL
+34 EHK
-40 EALRAEL
+40 A
-47 DGERLRSQESRRRFA
+47 DGCARRRAGA
-62 AEARELRETAERDR
+62 ASPPEARELREAAERDR

-96 QLRELSLREREAEI
+96 QLRELNLREREAEI
-110 RQLLRWKDAELRQAQ
+110 RQLIRWKDAELRQAQ

-149 LVSRGYGSTR
+149 LVSRGYSSTR
-159 GGPAGLSSEC
+159 GCPAGLSSEC

-212 RFEGEQQPAGSPHRP
+212 RFEGEQQPAGSPHRA

-247 LESLIAAVSPDGG
+247 LESLIAAASPDGG
-260 ASRSRSLDSSLAKPE
+260 AARSRSLDSSLA
-275 SSHAAHQAPLEGSPP
+275 
-290 QSPCRGQQPAQ
+290 
-301 KALEQA
+301 
-307 ANPQEGAAKELPLK
+307 NKEW
-321 PTSQEQPLECL
+321 PLECL

-349 GTLAVGQQQEWLSG
+349 GTQAVGQQQEWLSG
-363 NNYSQLVKQN
+363 SSYSQLVKQN

-396 LRRSS
+396 LRRNS

-409 KRLKK
+409 KRLKR

-436 NLKVVNAPIPLSL
+436 NFKVVNAPMPVSL
-449 KGSSVELCKKA
+449 KGSNMELCKKA

-485 LQRECWELQAKL
+485 LQRECRELQAKL
-497 VTGKEGSC
+497 ATGKEGSC

-533 NLKESLQSSKMGP
+533 NLKESLQSSKM
-546 DSSSPAVTMCLI
+546 
-558 QETLAPNIDASLD
+558 
-571 GSSLPKQTPPG
+571 
-582 SITLAKDIKPVVL
+582 
-595 PSGNVSEE
+595 
-603 YENIPLKTDPDSKN
+603 DSKN
-617 QIQHLEVELS
+617 QIQHLEVKLS
-627 KKSKQCEN
+627 KKFKQCEN

-656 VLTENAKVAEEN
+656 LLAESARMAEEN

-675 KWTEKVESENADLKV
+675 KWTEKVESENAALKV

-698 RNSAVQLTKGLQ
+698 WNSAVQLTKGLQ

-719 LKDMKEMAERRQQLE
+719 LKDMKERAERRQQLE

-743 LQKKEEEVKYL
+743 LQNKEEEVKYL

-768 VQLLEDQVR
+768 VQLLEAQVR

-797 EQLQIKNSDLVTSN
+797 EQLQIKNSDLVSSD

-826 QCSKNISD
+826 QCGKTIND
-834 IDFVSTPAASKKQ
+834 VDFVSTPAAFKKQSKKP
-847 TKKLE
+847 E

-871 TPEGDSASEVDELE
+871 TPEGDSASEMDELE
-885 TDKFSLILESERQ
+885 TDKFSLILEPERQ

-958 PSNLIEEVSDDDLM
+958 PSNLIEEVSDDDLL

-995 SASSG
+995 SA
-1000 EKSDCHDEE
+1000 
-1009 ISVNL
+1009 N
-1014 LPSRLEGDMEMPDHT
+1014 
-1029 AVPYPRNLTLIKQF
+1029 
-1043 ARSVVIGWESPL
+1043 
-1055 MPAGWGDVQSYNIY
+1055 VQSYNIY

-1074 CQNVRSGCQTQTA
+1074 CQNVRSGCQTQAA
-1087 IENLDLKIKAFRIS
+1087 IENLNLKIKAYRIS

-1121 QGFHIAPALLK
+1121 QGFHLAPALLK

-1153 HAVYL
+1153 HVVYL

-1177 LQPSTQYNA
+1177 LQPNTQYNA
-1186 KVETQLQRTVWDL
+1186 KVETQPQKMVWDL

-1235 DILVISWLPV
+1235 GILVISWLPV

-1274 SPTAGSA
+1274 SPTAGST
-1281 IVELSQLDMLQ
+1281 IVELSQLEMLQ

-1325 CSSSSKS
+1325 CCSSSKS
-1332 MSTSLTSGLPY
+1332 MSTSLTSELPY
-1343 GEFIDSQHVKIPLTH
+1343 GEFIDSQHVKIPLMH
-1358 CISSPSSEMFM
+1358 CTSSPSSEMFM

-1381 SNCRDSVASLPASI
+1381 SNCGDSVASLPASI
-1395 PPPQLFSSQ
+1395 PPHQLFSSQ
-1404 SSSLIHELAMCNIGD
+1404 SSSLTHELAMCDIG
-1419 NVARDKDDK
+1419 DKDDK
-1428 CLKSYQQTAVSVQH
+1428 CLKSYQQTAVSVQP
-1442 SGLVFPTRWCEES
+1442 SGLVFPTRWSEES
-1455 VNSRMSPL
+1455 VNSRMSAL

-1471 RKRIKKLFVTKK
+1471 RKRIKKHFVTKK
-1483 AVLENQTDTSDMKM
+1483 AVLENQTDTSNMKM
-1497 SMITHYVHSDD
+1497 SVITHSVHSDD
-1508 KSVKDSTTGD
+1508 KSVKDSTTQD
-1518 IEGYDESCLS
+1518 IEGYDESCLNS
-1528 SVPELC
+1528 GPQLC
-1534 SSQLELEEDS
+1534 SSQLELEDS
-1544 YRDIGIHDICVQEV
+1544 YRDIGIPNICVQKV
-1558 PDISTEK
+1558 PNISTEK
-1565 KQMKG
+1565 KQTKE
-1570 LFKEVPSLAM
+1570 LSKEVPSLGM
-1580 SRGEIQEDQISR
+1580 SRGEIQEDQTSR
-1592 TENWQLNPV
+1592 IGHWQLNPV

-1624 TQEENRIK
+1624 MQEENRIK
-1632 VVGNDSRLPELPE
+1632 VVGNNSRLPELPE
-1645 FPMQWAQNRKM
+1645 FSMQWAQNRKM
-1656 SKALRI
+1656 SKTLRI
-1662 GQAGTSSFSKTGPL
+1662 GQAGTSLFSKAGPL
-1676 RSFVSEEIV
+1676 RHFFSEEIV
-1685 NDDSVRIFVALFD
+1685 NDDAVRIFVALFD
-1698 YDPILMSPNLDAA
+1698 YDPISMSPNLDAA

-1720 QILKVVGDK
+1720 QILKVIGDK
-1729 DADGFYRGEY
+1729 DVDGFYRGEC

-1755 VESNE
+1755 VESSE
-1760 TKQHL
+1760 MKQHL
-1765 LKQGSITDEKSV
+1765 LKQGSITDEKSA

-1784 TQNNN
+1784 TKNNN
-1789 KSRTE
+1789 KSHLE
-1794 HSWQDSKAEQLTSKT
+1794 HSWQDSKTKQLTSKT

-1814 DYNPRENSLNVDVE
+1814 DYNPRENSLHVDVE
-1828 SELTFS
+1828 SELTFN

-1843 SVDDDGLYYGELNG
+1843 SVDDDGFYYGELNG
-1857 QRGLIPSDFL
+1857 QRGLIPSDFV
-1867 KTVSWDEE
+1867 KAISQDEE

>member
-1 MTRDS
+1 MTGTAPAGAR
-6 PGGGPPPGGRLSP
+6 PQGAAVPRRGAAPPPAAR
-19 RKAPAPPAGSQAQHD
+19 RQHH
-34 EHKREL
+34 EHKAEL
-40 EALRAEL
+40 EALRPRL

-62 AEARELRETAERDR
+62 AEARELREAAERDR

-96 QLRELSLREREAEI
+96 QLRELNLREREAEI
-110 RQLLRWKDAELRQAQ
+110 RQLIRWKDAELRQAQ

-149 LVSRGYGSTR
+149 LVSRGYSSTR
-159 GGPAGLSSEC
+159 GCPAGLSSEC

-212 RFEGEQQPAGSPHRP
+212 RFEGEQQPAGSPHRA

-247 LESLIAAVSPDGG
+247 LESLIAAASPDGG
-260 ASRSRSLDSSLAKPE
+260 AARSRSLDSSLAKPE
-275 SSHAAHQAPLEGSPP
+275 SSQAGHQAPLEGSPP
-290 QSPCRGQQPAQ
+290 QSLCPGQQPAQ
-301 KALEQA
+301 KALEEDA
-307 ANPQEGAAKELPLK
+307 HPPEGAAKELPLK
-321 PTSQEQPLECL
+321 PTSKEWPLECL

-349 GTLAVGQQQEWLSG
+349 GTQAVGQQQEWLSG
-363 NNYSQLVKQN
+363 SSYSQLVKQN

-396 LRRSS
+396 LRRNS

-409 KRLKK
+409 KRLKR

-436 NLKVVNAPIPLSL
+436 NFKVVNAPMPVSL
-449 KGSSVELCKKA
+449 KGSNMELCKKA

-485 LQRECWELQAKL
+485 LQRECRELQAKL
-497 VTGKEGSC
+497 ATGKEGSC

-546 DSSSPAVTMCLI
+546 DSSSAAATMCLI

-571 GSSLPKQTPPG
+571 GSSLPKQTSPG

-595 PSGNVSEE
+595 PLGNVSEE
-603 YENIPLKTDPDSKN
+603 HENIPLKTDPDSKN
-617 QIQHLEVELS
+617 QIQHLEVKLS
-627 KKSKQCEN
+627 KKFKQCEN

-656 VLTENAKVAEEN
+656 LLAESARMAEEN

-675 KWTEKVESENADLKV
+675 KWTEKVESENAALKV

-698 RNSAVQLTKGLQ
+698 WNSAVQLTKGLQ

-719 LKDMKEMAERRQQLE
+719 LKDMKERAERRQQLE

-743 LQKKEEEVKYL
+743 LQNKEEEVKYL

-768 VQLLEDQVR
+768 VQLLEAQVR

-797 EQLQIKNSDLVTSN
+797 EQLQIKNSDLVSSD

-826 QCSKNISD
+826 QCGKTIND
-834 IDFVSTPAASKKQ
+834 VDFVSTPAAFKKQSKKP
-847 TKKLE
+847 E

-871 TPEGDSASEVDELE
+871 TPEGDSASEMDELE
-885 TDKFSLILESERQ
+885 TDKFSLILEPERQ

-958 PSNLIEEVSDDDLM
+958 PSNLIEEVSDDDLL

-1009 ISVNL
+1009 IRVNL
-1014 LPSRLEGDMEMPDHT
+1014 LPNRLEGDMEMPDHT
-1029 AVPYPRNLTLIKQF
+1029 AVPYPRNLTLIKLF

-1074 CQNVRSGCQTQTA
+1074 CQNVRSGCQTQAA
-1087 IENLDLKIKAFRIS
+1087 IENLNLKIKAYRIS

-1121 QGFHIAPALLK
+1121 QGFHLAPALLK

-1153 HAVYL
+1153 HVVYL

-1177 LQPSTQYNA
+1177 LQPNTQYNA
-1186 KVETQLQRTVWDL
+1186 KVETQPQKMVWDL

-1235 DILVISWLPV
+1235 GILVISWLPV

-1274 SPTAGSA
+1274 SPTAGST
-1281 IVELSQLDMLQ
+1281 IVELSQLEMLQ

-1325 CSSSSKS
+1325 CCSSSKS
-1332 MSTSLTSGLPY
+1332 MSTSLTSELPY
-1343 GEFIDSQHVKIPLTH
+1343 GEFIDSQHVKIPLMH
-1358 CISSPSSEMFM
+1358 CTSSPSSEMFM

-1381 SNCRDSVASLPASI
+1381 SNCGDSVASLPASI
-1395 PPPQLFSSQ
+1395 PPHQLFSSQ
-1404 SSSLIHELAMCNIGD
+1404 SSSLTHELAMCDIG
-1419 NVARDKDDK
+1419 DKDDK
-1428 CLKSYQQTAVSVQH
+1428 CLKSYQQTAVSVQP
-1442 SGLVFPTRWCEES
+1442 SGLVFPTRWSEES
-1455 VNSRMSPL
+1455 VNSRMSAL

-1471 RKRIKKLFVTKK
+1471 RKRIKKHFVTKK
-1483 AVLENQTDTSDMKM
+1483 AVLENQTDTSNMKM
-1497 SMITHYVHSDD
+1497 SVITHSVHSDD
-1508 KSVKDSTTGD
+1508 KSVKDSTTQD
-1518 IEGYDESCLS
+1518 IEGYDESCLNS
-1528 SVPELC
+1528 GPQLC
-1534 SSQLELEEDS
+1534 SSQLELEDS
-1544 YRDIGIHDICVQEV
+1544 YRDIGIPNICVQKV
-1558 PDISTEK
+1558 PNISTEK
-1565 KQMKG
+1565 KQTKE
-1570 LFKEVPSLAM
+1570 LSKEVPSLGM
-1580 SRGEIQEDQISR
+1580 SRGEIQEDQTSR
-1592 TENWQLNPV
+1592 IGHWQLNPV

-1624 TQEENRIK
+1624 MQEENRIK
-1632 VVGNDSRLPELPE
+1632 VVGNNSRLPELPE
-1645 FPMQWAQNRKM
+1645 FSMQWAQNRKM
-1656 SKALRI
+1656 SKTLRI
-1662 GQAGTSSFSKTGPL
+1662 GQAGTSLFSKAGPL
-1676 RSFVSEEIV
+1676 RHFFSEEIV
-1685 NDDSVRIFVALFD
+1685 NDDAVRIFVALFD
-1698 YDPILMSPNLDAA
+1698 YDPISMSPNLDAA

-1720 QILKVVGDK
+1720 QILKVIGDK
-1729 DADGFYRGEY
+1729 DVDGFYRGEC

-1755 VESNE
+1755 VESSE
-1760 TKQHL
+1760 MKQHL
-1765 LKQGSITDEKSV
+1765 LKQGSITDEKSA

-1784 TQNNN
+1784 TKNNN
-1789 KSRTE
+1789 KSHLE
-1794 HSWQDSKAEQLTSKT
+1794 HSWQDSKTKQLTSKT

-1814 DYNPRENSLNVDVE
+1814 DYNPRENSLHVDVE
-1828 SELTFS
+1828 SELTFN

-1843 SVDDDGLYYGELNG
+1843 SVDDDGFYYGELNG
-1857 QRGLIPSDFL
+1857 QRGLIPSDFV
-1867 KTVSWDEE
+1867 KAISQDEE

>member
-1 MTRDS
+1 
-6 PGGGPPPGGRLSP
+6 
-19 RKAPAPPAGSQAQHD
+19 
-34 EHKREL
+34 
-40 EALRAEL
+40 
-47 DGERLRSQESRRRFA
+47 
-62 AEARELRETAERDR
+62 
-76 QLLADQL
+76 
-83 RSKWEQQRARELH
+83 
-96 QLRELSLREREAEI
+96 
-110 RQLLRWKDAELRQAQ
+110 
-125 ELLQRERDA
+125 
-134 AVRQARDLQRQLAEE
+134 
-149 LVSRGYGSTR
+149 
-159 GGPAGLSSEC
+159 
-169 RGKLQE
+169 
-175 VLGKLRWETDG
+175 
-186 DQAARIRHLRAELE
+186 
-200 LERSLFLKYILE
+200 
-212 RFEGEQQPAGSPHRP
+212 
-227 RHGPQPRLSRSLLE
+227 
-241 GPRPRS
+241 
-247 LESLIAAVSPDGG
+247 
-260 ASRSRSLDSSLAKPE
+260 
-275 SSHAAHQAPLEGSPP
+275 
-290 QSPCRGQQPAQ
+290 
-301 KALEQA
+301 
-307 ANPQEGAAKELPLK
+307 
-321 PTSQEQPLECL
+321 
-332 DSPPEGK
+332 
-339 MGSWGSAGEG
+339 
-349 GTLAVGQQQEWLSG
+349 
-363 NNYSQLVKQN
+363 
-373 TDLLSALEDLERRC
+373 
-387 TALKEENGL
+387 
-396 LRRSS
+396 
-401 FPEMQEKV
+401 
-409 KRLKK
+409 
-414 KNADLA
+414 
-420 IIAKRLE
+420 
-427 ERARKLQES
+427 
-436 NLKVVNAPIPLSL
+436 
-449 KGSSVELCKKA
+449 
-460 FARQRAKDLS
+460 
-470 EQASILL
+470 
-477 AKDKQIEA
+477 
-485 LQRECWELQAKL
+485 
-497 VTGKEGSC
+497 
-505 WLNLSDFDRL
+505 
-515 LRESQKEVLRLQ
+515 
-527 RQITLK
+527 
-533 NLKESLQSSKMGP
+533 
-546 DSSSPAVTMCLI
+546 
-558 QETLAPNIDASLD
+558 
-571 GSSLPKQTPPG
+571 
-582 SITLAKDIKPVVL
+582 
-595 PSGNVSEE
+595 
-603 YENIPLKTDPDSKN
+603 
-617 QIQHLEVELS
+617 
-627 KKSKQCEN
+627 
-635 LEQEMEKKQKKC
+635 
-647 EELEMQLQE
+647 
-656 VLTENAKVAEEN
+656 
-668 AQLSGKT
+668 
-675 KWTEKVESENADLKV
+675 
-690 KLMGVTEE
+690 
-698 RNSAVQLTKGLQ
+698 
-710 TKVEDLEHV
+710 
-719 LKDMKEMAERRQQLE
+719 MKEMAKRRQQLE
-734 VDHEETLLA
+734 VDHEKTLLA

-768 VQLLEDQVR
+768 VQLLEAQVR

-784 SQTEHFNL
+784 SQTKHFNL

-797 EQLQIKNSDLVTSN
+797 EQLQIKNSDLVTSD
-811 LPHATCCSSEDCHAL
+811 LPHATCCSSENCHVP
-826 QCSKNISD
+826 QCSKNIND
-834 IDFVSTPAASKKQ
+834 VDFVSTPAAFKKQ
-847 TKKLE
+847 SKKLE

-871 TPEGDSASEVDELE
+871 TPEGDSASEMDELE
-885 TDKFSLILESERQ
+885 TDKFSLILEPERQ

-972 TFVPPKTSDL
+972 TFVPPKTSDV

-1014 LPSRLEGDMEMPDHT
+1014 LPNRLEGDMEMPDHT
-1029 AVPYPRNLTLIKQF
+1029 AVPYPRNLTIIKLF

-1074 CQNVRSGCQTQTA
+1074 CQNVSSGCQTQAA
-1087 IENLDLKIKAFRIS
+1087 IENLDLKIKAYRIS

-1177 LQPSTQYNA
+1177 LQPNTQYNA
-1186 KVETQLQRTVWDL
+1186 KVETQPQKMVWDL

-1235 DILVISWLPV
+1235 GILVISWLPV

-1281 IVELSQLDMLQ
+1281 IIELSQLEILQ

-1325 CSSSSKS
+1325 CCSSSKS
-1332 MSTSLTSGLPY
+1332 MSTSLTSELLY
-1343 GEFIDSQHVKIPLTH
+1343 GEFIDSQHAEIPLMH
-1358 CISSPSSEMFM
+1358 CTSSPSSEMFM

-1381 SNCRDSVASLPASI
+1381 SNCGDSVASLPASI
-1395 PPPQLFSSQ
+1395 PPHQLFSSQ

-1428 CLKSYQQTAVSVQH
+1428 CLKSYQQTAVSVQP
-1442 SGLVFPTRWCEES
+1442 SGLVFPTRCCEES
-1455 VNSRMSPL
+1455 VNSRMSAL

-1483 AVLENQTDTSDMKM
+1483 AVLENQMDTSNMKM

-1508 KSVKDSTTGD
+1508 KSVKDSTTQD
-1518 IEGYDESCLS
+1518 IEAYDVSCLS
-1528 SVPELC
+1528 SGPQLC
-1534 SSQLELEEDS
+1534 SSQLELEDS
-1544 YRDIGIHDICVQEV
+1544 YRDIGIPNICVQEV

-1565 KQMKG
+1565 KQTKE
-1570 LFKEVPSLAM
+1570 LSKEVPSLGM
-1580 SRGEIQEDQISR
+1580 SRDEIQEDQTSR
-1592 TENWQLNPV
+1592 IGNWQLNPV

-1632 VVGNDSRLPELPE
+1632 VFGNDSRLPELPE

-1656 SKALRI
+1656 SKTLRI
-1662 GQAGTSSFSKTGPL
+1662 GQAGTSSFSKAGPL

-1698 YDPILMSPNLDAA
+1698 YDPISMSPNLDAA

-1760 TKQHL
+1760 MKQHL
-1765 LKQGSITDEKSV
+1765 LKQGSITDEKS
-1777 INLVEVD
+1777 
-1784 TQNNN
+1784 
-1789 KSRTE
+1789 
-1794 HSWQDSKAEQLTSKT
+1794 AEQLTSKT

-1828 SELTFS
+1828 SELTFN

-1843 SVDDDGLYYGELNG
+1843 SVDDDGFYYGELNG
-1857 QRGLIPSDFL
+1857 QRGLIPIHLKDSSAETQIVPAVPSSVVHPSVISDSISF
-1867 KTVSWDEE
+1867 

>member
-1 MTRDS
+1 MLTPAPGAGGRPGQGDGGNRGLEGLEGPEPS
-6 PGGGPPPGGRLSP
+6 AEGAARAGGGWRP
-19 RKAPAPPAGSQAQHD
+19 
-34 EHKREL
+34 
-40 EALRAEL
+40 
-47 DGERLRSQESRRRFA
+47 F
-62 AEARELRETAERDR
+62 
-76 QLLADQL
+76 
-83 RSKWEQQRARELH
+83 
-96 QLRELSLREREAEI
+96 
-110 RQLLRWKDAELRQAQ
+110 
-125 ELLQRERDA
+125 
-134 AVRQARDLQRQLAEE
+134 
-149 LVSRGYGSTR
+149 
-159 GGPAGLSSEC
+159 PAGLRSSA
-169 RGKLQE
+169 G
-175 VLGKLRWETDG
+175 
-186 DQAARIRHLRAELE
+186 
-200 LERSLFLKYILE
+200 
-212 RFEGEQQPAGSPHRP
+212 PAPT
-227 RHGPQPRLSRSLLE
+227 PRL
-241 GPRPRS
+241 P
-247 LESLIAAVSPDGG
+247 
-260 ASRSRSLDSSLAKPE
+260 
-275 SSHAAHQAPLEGSPP
+275 
-290 QSPCRGQQPAQ
+290 
-301 KALEQA
+301 
-307 ANPQEGAAKELPLK
+307 
-321 PTSQEQPLECL
+321 
-332 DSPPEGK
+332 
-339 MGSWGSAGEG
+339 W
-349 GTLAVGQQQEWLSG
+349 QQEWLSG
-363 NNYSQLVKQN
+363 SSYRQLVTQN
-373 TDLLSALEDLERRC
+373 TDLLSALEDLEQRC

-409 KRLKK
+409 KRLKR

-436 NLKVVNAPIPLSL
+436 NLKV
-449 KGSSVELCKKA
+449 
-460 FARQRAKDLS
+460 
-470 EQASILL
+470 
-477 AKDKQIEA
+477 IEA
-485 LQRECWELQAKL
+485 LQRD
-497 VTGKEGSC
+497 
-505 WLNLSDFDRL
+505 DFDRL

-533 NLKESLQSSKMGP
+533 NLKESLQSSRMGP
-546 DSSSPAVTMCLI
+546 DSSSPAATMCLI
-558 QETLAPNIDASLD
+558 QETLAPNIDA
-571 GSSLPKQTPPG
+571 
-582 SITLAKDIKPVVL
+582 
-595 PSGNVSEE
+595 N
-603 YENIPLKTDPDSKN
+603 SKN
-617 QIQHLEVELS
+617 QIQHLEIELS
-627 KKSKQCEN
+627 KKFKQCET

-656 VLTENAKVAEEN
+656 VLTKNARMTEKN

-698 RNSAVQLTKGLQ
+698 WNSAVQLTKGLQ
-710 TKVEDLEHV
+710 TKVDDLEHV

-768 VQLLEDQVR
+768 VQLLEAQVR

-797 EQLQIKNSDLVTSN
+797 EQLQIKNSDLVTSD
-811 LPHATCCSSEDCHAL
+811 LPHATCCSSEDCHVP
-826 QCSKNISD
+826 QCSKNIND
-834 IDFVSTPAASKKQ
+834 VDFVSTPAAFKKQ
-847 TKKLE
+847 SKKLE

-871 TPEGDSASEVDELE
+871 TPEGDSASEMDELE
-885 TDKFSLILESERQ
+885 TDKFSLILEPERQ

-972 TFVPPKTSDL
+972 TFVPPKTSDV

-1029 AVPYPRNLTLIKQF
+1029 AVPYPRNLTIIKLF

-1074 CQNVRSGCQTQTA
+1074 CQNVRSGCQTQAA
-1087 IENLDLKIKAFRIS
+1087 IENLDLKIKAYRIS

-1121 QGFHIAPALLK
+1121 HGFHIAPALLK

-1177 LQPSTQYNA
+1177 LQPNTQYNA
-1186 KVETQLQRTVWDL
+1186 KVETQPQKTVWDL

-1235 DILVISWLPV
+1235 GILVISWLPV

-1281 IVELSQLDMLQ
+1281 IVELSQLEILQ

-1302 SPSGESVDSVP
+1302 SPNGESVDSVP

-1325 CSSSSKS
+1325 CCSSSKS
-1332 MSTSLTSGLPY
+1332 MSTSLTSELLY
-1343 GEFIDSQHVKIPLTH
+1343 GEFIDSQHVEIPLMH
-1358 CISSPSSEMFM
+1358 CTSSPSSEMFM

-1381 SNCRDSVASLPASI
+1381 SNCGDSVASLPASI
-1395 PPPQLFSSQ
+1395 PPHQLFSSQ

-1428 CLKSYQQTAVSVQH
+1428 CLKSYQQTAVSVQP

-1455 VNSRMSPL
+1455 VNSRMSAL

-1483 AVLENQTDTSDMKM
+1483 AVLENQMDTSNMKM

-1508 KSVKDSTTGD
+1508 KSVKDSTTQD
-1518 IEGYDESCLS
+1518 IEGYDASSLS
-1528 SVPELC
+1528 SGPQLC
-1534 SSQLELEEDS
+1534 SSQLELEDS
-1544 YRDIGIHDICVQEV
+1544 YRDIGIHNICVQDV

-1565 KQMKG
+1565 KQTKE
-1570 LFKEVPSLAM
+1570 LSKEVPSLGM
-1580 SRGEIQEDQISR
+1580 SRGEIQEDQTSR
-1592 TENWQLNPV
+1592 IGNWQLNPV

-1632 VVGNDSRLPELPE
+1632 AVGNDSRLPELPE

-1656 SKALRI
+1656 SKTLRI
-1662 GQAGTSSFSKTGPL
+1662 GQAGTSSFSKAGPL

-1698 YDPILMSPNLDAA
+1698 YDPISMSPNLDAA

-1760 TKQHL
+1760 MKQHL

-1784 TQNNN
+1784 TKNNN
-1789 KSRTE
+1789 KSHTE

-1828 SELTFS
+1828 SELTFN

-1843 SVDDDGLYYGELNG
+1843 SVDDDGFYYGELNG

-1867 KTVSWDEE
+1867 KAISWDEE

>member
-1 MTRDS
+1 SAAELEGPEPSAEGAARAGGGWRPFPAGPRSSPRPTAGPAPPPRLPWAMTRDS

-47 DGERLRSQESRRRFA
+47 DG
-62 AEARELRETAERDR
+62 D
-76 QLLADQL
+76 
-83 RSKWEQQRARELH
+83 
-96 QLRELSLREREAEI
+96 
-110 RQLLRWKDAELRQAQ
+110 
-125 ELLQRERDA
+125 
-134 AVRQARDLQRQLAEE
+134 
-149 LVSRGYGSTR
+149 
-159 GGPAGLSSEC
+159 
-169 RGKLQE
+169 
-175 VLGKLRWETDG
+175 
-186 DQAARIRHLRAELE
+186 
-200 LERSLFLKYILE
+200 
-212 RFEGEQQPAGSPHRP
+212 
-227 RHGPQPRLSRSLLE
+227 
-241 GPRPRS
+241 
-247 LESLIAAVSPDGG
+247 
-260 ASRSRSLDSSLAKPE
+260 
-275 SSHAAHQAPLEGSPP
+275 
-290 QSPCRGQQPAQ
+290 
-301 KALEQA
+301 
-307 ANPQEGAAKELPLK
+307 
-321 PTSQEQPLECL
+321 
-332 DSPPEGK
+332 
-339 MGSWGSAGEG
+339 
-349 GTLAVGQQQEWLSG
+349 
-363 NNYSQLVKQN
+363 QLVKQN

-409 KRLKK
+409 KRLKR

-449 KGSSVELCKKA
+449 KGSNVELCKKA

-497 VTGKEGSC
+497 ATGKEGSC

-527 RQITLK
+527 RQIT
-533 NLKESLQSSKMGP
+533 
-546 DSSSPAVTMCLI
+546 SSP
-558 QETLAPNIDASLD
+558 
-571 GSSLPKQTPPG
+571 
-582 SITLAKDIKPVVL
+582 DIKPVPL
-595 PSGNVSEE
+595 GNVSEE

-647 EELEMQLQE
+647 EELEMQRQE
-656 VLTENAKVAEEN
+656 VLTENARMAEEN

-675 KWTEKVESENADLKV
+675 KWTEKIESENADLKV

-710 TKVEDLEHV
+710 TKVEDLEHI

-734 VDHEETLLA
+734 VDHEETLLV
-743 LQKKEEEVKYL
+743 LQKKEEEVRYL

-768 VQLLEDQVR
+768 VQLLEAQVR

-797 EQLQIKNSDLVTSN
+797 EQLQIQNSDLVTSD

-826 QCSKNISD
+826 QCSKNIND
-834 IDFVSTPAASKKQ
+834 VDFVSTPAASKKQ

-871 TPEGDSASEVDELE
+871 TPEGDSGGEMDELE
-885 TDKFSLILESERQ
+885 TDKFSLILEPERQ

-1000 EKSDCHDEE
+1000 EKSDCRDEE

-1014 LPSRLEGDMEMPDHT
+1014 LPNRLEGDMEMPDIT

-1043 ARSVVIGWESPL
+1043 ARSVIIGWESPL
-1055 MPAGWGDVQSYNIY
+1055 IPAGWGDVQSYNIY

-1074 CQNVRSGCQTQTA
+1074 CQNVSSGCQTQAA
-1087 IENLDLKIKAFRIS
+1087 IENLDLKIKAYRIS

-1121 QGFHIAPALLK
+1121 HGFHIAPALLK

-1177 LQPSTQYNA
+1177 LQPNTQYNA
-1186 KVETQLQRTVWDL
+1186 KVETQSQKTIWDL

-1281 IVELSQLDMLQ
+1281 IVELSQLEMLQ

-1302 SPSGESVDSVP
+1302 SPNGESVDSVP

-1325 CSSSSKS
+1325 CSSSKS
-1332 MSTSLTSGLPY
+1332 MSTSLTSGLLY
-1343 GEFIDSQHVKIPLTH
+1343 GEFIDSQHVKIPLMH
-1358 CISSPSSEMFM
+1358 CTSSPSSEMFM
-1369 ASQDN
+1369 ASPDN

-1381 SNCRDSVASLPASI
+1381 SNCGDSVASLPASI
-1395 PPPQLFSSQ
+1395 PPHQLFSSQ
-1404 SSSLIHELAMCNIGD
+1404 SSSLIHELAMCNNGD
-1419 NVARDKDDK
+1419 NIARDKDDK
-1428 CLKSYQQTAVSVQH
+1428 CLKSYQQTAVSVQP

-1455 VNSRMSPL
+1455 VNSRMSAL

-1471 RKRIKKLFVTKK
+1471 RKGEKKLFVTKK
-1483 AVLENQTDTSDMKM
+1483 SVLENQTDTSNMKM

-1508 KSVKDSTTGD
+1508 KSVKDSTTRD

-1528 SVPELC
+1528 SVPQLC
-1534 SSQLELEEDS
+1534 SSQLELEEDN
-1544 YRDIGIHDICVQEV
+1544 YRDIDIHDIYVQEV

-1565 KQMKG
+1565 KQTKG
-1570 LFKEVPSLAM
+1570 LSKEVPSLGM
-1580 SRGEIQEDQISR
+1580 SRGEIQEDKTSR
-1592 TENWQLNPV
+1592 TGNWQLNPV

-1624 TQEENRIK
+1624 TQEKNRIK

-1662 GQAGTSSFSKTGPL
+1662 GQAGTSSFSKASAL
-1676 RSFVSEEIV
+1676 RSFVSEEII

-1698 YDPILMSPNLDAA
+1698 YDPISMSPNLDAA

-1755 VESNE
+1755 MESNE
-1760 TKQHL
+1760 VKQHL

-1784 TQNNN
+1784 TQNNS

-1828 SELTFS
+1828 SELTFN

-1843 SVDDDGLYYGELNG
+1843 SVDDDGFYYGELNG

-1867 KTVSWDEE
+1867 KAISWDEERRKRSIRYINKKKSSKCR